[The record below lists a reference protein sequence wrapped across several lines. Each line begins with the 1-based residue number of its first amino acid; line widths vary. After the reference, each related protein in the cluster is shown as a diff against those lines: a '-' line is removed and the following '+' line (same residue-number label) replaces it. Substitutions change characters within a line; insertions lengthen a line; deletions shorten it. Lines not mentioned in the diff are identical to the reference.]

1 MGETFKSIFRQRQCE
16 KLYHITRS
24 YFYLDKYKFE
34 YYANANNV
42 LSDNQ
47 LTVHDVEAP
56 LLEPGEHFFLHDLQ
70 KEIVIKS
77 RLRSSDGTTVYY
89 AEDEVI
95 ETENTKK
102 SLEECKEELFRYEEL
117 NEEINKLK
125 KKFEEYKEKYK
136 YEHRFFN
143 FK

>member
-16 KLYHITRS
+16 KLYCITNHRYYNFS
-24 YFYLDKYKFE
+24 MLD
-34 YYANANNV
+34 YYANTDNV

-77 RLRSSDGTTVYY
+77 RLRSSDGTIIYY
-89 AEDEVI
+89 AEDEVV

-102 SLEECKEELFRYEEL
+102 SLEECKEEILRYK
-117 NEEINKLK
+117 KLEK
-125 KKFEEYKEKYK
+125 EFEEYKEKYK
-136 YEHRFFN
+136 YEHKFFN
-143 FK
+143 F

>member
-16 KLYHITRS
+16 KLYRVTRH
-24 YFYLDKYKFE
+24 
-34 YYANANNV
+34 YYYSSSVLEHYADTSNV

-89 AEDEVI
+89 AEDEVV

-102 SLEECKEELFRYEEL
+102 SLEECKEEILKYEKL
-117 NEEINKLK
+117 NEKIEKLEK
-125 KKFEEYKEKYK
+125 EFEEYKEKYK
-136 YEHRFFN
+136 YEHKFFN
-143 FK
+143 F